1 MRSAGSFVATA
12 CDHNDQNE
20 GCPNLRDIGPLV
32 AYRTGVHPIEH
43 LRAVARARGGDAS
56 SLVREA
62 AIALGTLRADPAN
75 LVIAS
80 RRIVERHPEL
90 GPVWWLCARLLTSD
104 NPSELAWELADE
116 IDDDTAERQIALA
129 LPDEATVLTIGWP
142 EIGGAALL
150 RRGDIRV
157 LCADSRHQAS
167 SFMQRLERFE
177 VECDPIPAESLAR
190 AAASADLV
198 VIEAVAASIQRVL
211 APIGSHVVAA
221 VARSVDTP
229 VWLAAGIGRRLPVQ
243 YVDAIADRVMADSSV
258 WELDVDDVPLHLVTH
273 VGSVDGV
280 SDDVAASLRPDC
292 PFAPELLRTSAM

>member
-1 MRSAGSFVATA
+1 MSPV
-12 CDHNDQNE
+12 
-20 GCPNLRDIGPLV
+20 L
-32 AYRTGVHPIEH
+32 
-43 LRAVARARGGDAS
+43 GGADAS

-62 AIALGTLRADPAN
+62 AMALGTLRADPAN

-116 IDDDTAERQIALA
+116 IDDDAAERQIALA

-177 VECDPIPAESLAR
+177 VECDPIPSESLAR

-198 VIEAVAASIQRVL
+198 VVEAVAASTQRVL
-211 APIGSHVVAA
+211 APIGSHVLAA
-221 VARSVDTP
+221 VARSVATP

-243 YVDAIADRVMADSSV
+243 YVDAIADRVMAASSV
-258 WELDVDDVPLHLVTH
+258 WELEVDDVPVGLITH
-273 VGSVDGV
+273 VGSADGV
-280 SDDVAASLRPDC
+280 SDDVSASLRPDC
-292 PFAPELLRTSAM
+292 PFAPELLRTSAI